1 MGKII
6 LENIKLFGFH
16 GCMPEEAYVG
26 SYYTVN
32 IEVELDFSQASIKDD
47 LSKTINYI
55 HLYRIVKEEMAIN
68 SKLLEHLAQRIIQR
82 IKKYRTNLIKYTKIK
97 ICKENPPLQSS
108 VDRVCILLEDLRE

>member
-1 MGKII
+1 MGKILI
-6 LENIKLFGFH
+6 ENIRLFGFH
-16 GCMPEEAYVG
+16 GCMPEEAFLG

-32 IEVELDFSQASIKDD
+32 IEVELDLYKASVSDD
-47 LSKTINYI
+47 LSKTIDYA

-82 IKKYRTNLIKYTKIK
+82 IKKYRMDLVKSTKIK

-108 VDRVCILLEDLRE
+108 VDRVCIVLDG

>member
-1 MGKII
+1 MGKIL

-16 GCMPEEAYVG
+16 GCMPEETFLG

-32 IEVELDFSQASIKDD
+32 LEVELDLYPASISDD
-47 LSKTINYI
+47 LSKTIDYV
-55 HLYRIVKEEMAIN
+55 HLYHIIKEEMAIN

-82 IKKYRTNLIKYTKIK
+82 IKKYRIDLIKYTKIK

-108 VDRVCILLEDLRE
+108 VDRICVVLDD